1 MLFRASLLAGAVL
14 LAFGERAAAAQT
26 EREETPKPEKTRPD
40 EPYKTKDGY
49 AQLFATAMLGDGF
62 RFNNPYRL
70 ASPLGSDAESVSRT
84 AAYVDI
90 GIAALP
96 FGDPLGFQHGFV
108 LRAEIAA
115 EGIGQLVLTPS
126 YMLWRRWHAFA
137 AYARAGVPIT
147 ITPNRTWGL
156 EGGVGGAWFFLGG
169 LGVVAEVV
177 GDLFYGEGTS
187 DVSSAAY
194 PILSGQLG
202 LIGSYEVLP

>member
-1 MLFRASLLAGAVL
+1 
-14 LAFGERAAAAQT
+14 
-26 EREETPKPEKTRPD
+26 
-40 EPYKTKDGY
+40 
-49 AQLFATAMLGDGF
+49 MLGDGL

-70 ASPLGSDAESVSRT
+70 ASPLGADAESVSRT

-108 LRAEIAA
+108 LRGTIAA
-115 EGIGQLVLTPS
+115 EGVGQFVLTPS
-126 YMLWRRWHAFA
+126 YMLWRRKSAFA

-147 ITPNRTWGL
+147 ITPSVMAWGL
-156 EGGVGGAWFFLGG
+156 EGGIGGAWFFLGG
-169 LGVVAEVV
+169 VGLVAEVI
-177 GDLFYGEGTS
+177 GDVFYGEGTS
-187 DVSSAAY
+187 DVKTATY